1 MATFEHKFEISFRD
15 VDKFNEVKT
24 SKIIECLED
33 VGGMQSDAVG
43 YGFNNINETNLTW
56 VLLYWKIRI
65 FKRISSG
72 QTIRV
77 RTWARN
83 STRVHT
89 FRDFEMFDSNNNL
102 VGLASSKWILLDAT
116 TMGIAKITPEIIGCY
131 SPEDNYVFKDE
142 PEIGKLPLPSS
153 YSSSFAYTILRKD
166 IDINNHM
173 HNTAYLDLAY
183 EALPEDVYLNS
194 KFNNIEIM
202 YKKEIKFG
210 ETIKCLYSMV
220 NDEHF
225 VVIKSEDEKVLHAIV
240 KFKAD
245 NF

>member
-1 MATFEHKFEISFRD
+1 MATFEHEFEISFRD

-33 VGGMQSDAVG
+33 VGGMHSDIAG
-43 YGFNNINETNLTW
+43 YGFNNIEETNLTW
-56 VLLYWKIRI
+56 VLLYWKIRM

-72 QTIRV
+72 QPLHIK
-77 RTWARN
+77 TWARN

-89 FRDFEMFDSNNNL
+89 FRDFEMFDSNNDL
-102 VGLASSKWILLDAT
+102 VGIASSKWILLDAT
-116 TMGIAKITPEIIGCY
+116 TMGITKITPEIIGCY

-142 PEIGKLPLPSS
+142 PEIGKLFLPSS
-153 YSSSFAYTILRKD
+153 YSSSFTYTILRKD

-173 HNTAYLDLAY
+173 HNTTYLDLAY
-183 EALPEDVYLNS
+183 EALPEDVYLNN

-210 ETIKCLYSMV
+210 ETVKCLYSMV

-225 VVIKSEDEKVLHAIV
+225 VTIKSEDEKVLHAIV
-240 KFKAD
+240 KFKE
-245 NF
+245 